1 MQVLYLTDGSWYDAV
16 ISTRRKADMAYG
28 VYFPESADGEWAE
41 WAEWVTVRP
50 PAAHSRRECPQ
61 TLWTFPTAAVSWR
74 AYGPQP
80 QNPIENPYC
89 SCKLARHG
97 PQPQ

>member
-50 PAAHSRRECPQ
+50 PR
-61 TLWTFPTAAVSWR
+61 
-74 AYGPQP
+74 GP
-80 QNPIENPYC
+80 
-89 SCKLARHG
+89 
-97 PQPQ
+97 